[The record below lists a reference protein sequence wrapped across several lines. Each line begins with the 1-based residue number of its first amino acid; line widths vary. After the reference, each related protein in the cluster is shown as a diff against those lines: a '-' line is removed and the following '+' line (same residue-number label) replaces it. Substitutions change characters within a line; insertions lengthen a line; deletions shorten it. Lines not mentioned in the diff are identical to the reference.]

1 MDFYIIIFDYF
12 VELLLV
18 EKIKRLCEEVFERI
32 EDEIIG
38 VFESKR

>member
-12 VELLLV
+12 VELLIV
-18 EKIKRLCEEVFERI
+18 EKIKRLCKEVFERI